1 MNRLKR
7 RVFNSGK
14 IAYHHLS
21 GNYGQRVYSNHVA
34 RIWYDFTVF
43 IARSNRRIVLFWFV
57 VITFGLALKV
67 AMDNM
72 QAGIIRNLFAWVK
85 TFF

>member
-1 MNRLKR
+1 MKRLKR
-7 RVFNSGK
+7 RAFNSTK

-21 GNYGQRVYSNHVA
+21 VNYGQRVHANRVA
-34 RIWYDFTVF
+34 RIWYDCTVF
-43 IARSNRRIVLFWFV
+43 IARSNRRIVLFWFG

-67 AMDNM
+67 VMDKV
-72 QAGIIRNLFAWVK
+72 QAGIIRNLFAWVT